1 MSLEGKTS
9 QVAIVCHDG
18 NDLRTGGPWV
28 ICDSSMSNF
37 SLSEG
42 LFSGGEEMMWEQ
54 REIPQPKDGEVQ
66 IQVAVTGLCGSDL
79 HYYLHGANG
88 IFKIRE
94 PLVLGH
100 EAGGII
106 SAVGPNVNPDFGLKV
121 GDKVAME
128 VGVSCKSCKNCRKG
142 RYNLC
147 KNMRFASS
155 AKTFPHLDGTLREV
169 MTWPAELVYKL
180 PPTLDLALAAL
191 AEPLSVVL
199 HAYRRANLQPGAR
212 VLVIGTGA
220 VGLLTCALARAS
232 GSTTVVAVDIEQGKL
247 DFAKQQNWT
256 TGIFCL
262 PRGPRVSGLEA
273 LEAAEKSWKALKE
286 SDAVQSVE
294 GLEDG
299 FDAVFEC
306 TGVESCMQMAPMA
319 AAIGTKVLYVGMG
332 TKVLSLPCGPSL
344 LSEVD
349 LIGVFRYANTYP
361 DALALLASG
370 KLGDVGAMASHYY
383 PLENAK
389 DAFEDLKRGRD
400 ANGKTVIKP
409 MVGNLKLVGK

>member
-1 MSLEGKTS
+1 MSAQSKST
-9 QVAIVCHDG
+9 QTAVVCHG
-18 NDLRTGGPWV
+18 GVDLRV
-28 ICDSSMSNF
+28 
-37 SLSEG
+37 
-42 LFSGGEEMMWEQ
+42 EE
-54 REIPQPKDGEVQ
+54 REIPAPKDGEVQ

-88 IFKIRE
+88 IFKIQE

-106 SAVGPNVNPDFGLKV
+106 AAIGPNVNKDFNLNV

-128 VGVSCKSCKNCRKG
+128 VGVSCKSCKSCRKG

-155 AKTFPHLDGTLREV
+155 AKTFPHLDGTLREY
-169 MTWPAELVYKL
+169 MNWPADLVYKL
-180 PPTLDLALAAL
+180 PPSLDLALAAL

-199 HAYRRANLQPGAR
+199 HAYRRANLQPGSKI
-212 VLVIGTGA
+212 LVIGTGA

-232 GSTTVVAVDIEQGKL
+232 GSTSVIAVDIEQGKL
-247 DFAKQQNWT
+247 DFAKSQDWV
-256 TGIFCL
+256 TGTFCL
-262 PRGPRVSGLEA
+262 PKGPRVSGLEA
-273 LEAAEKSWKALKE
+273 LTVAEDGWKALKASE
-286 SDAVQSVE
+286 AIQSVE

-306 TGVESCMQMAPMA
+306 TGVESCMQLAPMA

-361 DALALLASG
+361 DALSLLASG
-370 KLGDVGAMASHYY
+370 KLGNVGSMASHYY
-383 PLENAK
+383 DLK
-389 DAFEDLKRGRD
+389 DAQNAFEDLKRGKD
-400 ANGKTVIKP
+400 QNGKTVIKP
-409 MVGNLKLVGK
+409 MVGNLSLIGK

>member
-1 MSLEGKTS
+1 MSQS
-9 QVAIVCHDG
+9 QSSQKAVVCHG
-18 NDLRTGGPWV
+18 GVDLRV
-28 ICDSSMSNF
+28 ED
-37 SLSEG
+37 
-42 LFSGGEEMMWEQ
+42 
-54 REIPQPKDGEVQ
+54 REVPQPKDGEVQ

-88 IFKIRE
+88 IFKIRD

-100 EAGGII
+100 EAGGVI
-106 SAVGPNVNPDFGLKV
+106 SALGPNVNPALNLNV

-128 VGVSCKSCKNCRKG
+128 VGVSCKACKMCRKG

-147 KNMRFASS
+147 YNMRFASS
-155 AKTFPHLDGTLREV
+155 AKTHPHLDGTLREV

-180 PPTLDLALAAL
+180 PPGLDLATAAL

-199 HAYRRANLQPGAR
+199 HAYRRAALQPGSK
-212 VLVIGTGA
+212 VLVIGAGA
-220 VGLLTCALARAS
+220 VGLLSCALARAS
-232 GSTTVVAVDIEQGKL
+232 GCTSVVAVDIEQGKL
-247 DFAKQQNWT
+247 DFAKDQDWV
-256 TGIFCL
+256 TGTFCL

-273 LEAAEKSWKALKE
+273 LEVAEKGWKALKE
-286 SDAVQSVE
+286 SEAVQSVE

-306 TGVESCMQMAPMA
+306 TGVESCMQLAPMA
-319 AAIGTKVLYVGMG
+319 AAIGTKVLFVGMG

-370 KLGDVGAMASHYY
+370 KLGKVGNMASHYY
-383 PLENAK
+383 PLENAEQ
-389 DAFEDLKRGRD
+389 AFEDLKRGRD
-400 ANGKTVIKP
+400 ENGKTVIKP
-409 MVGNLKLVGK
+409 MVGNLKLVGKA

>member
-1 MSLEGKTS
+1 MSVEGKTS
-9 QVAIVCHDG
+9 QTAVVCHG
-18 NDLRTGGPWV
+18 GVDLRT
-28 ICDSSMSNF
+28 
-37 SLSEG
+37 ET
-42 LFSGGEEMMWEQ
+42 

-106 SAVGPNVNPDFGLKV
+106 TSIGSNVDKSFGLKI

-147 KNMRFASS
+147 KNMKFASS
-155 AKTFPHLDGTLREV
+155 AKTFPHLDGTLREF

-180 PPTLDLALAAL
+180 PEGLDLSLAAL

-199 HAYRRANLQPGAR
+199 HAWRRANLQPGSK
-212 VLVIGTGA
+212 VLIIGTGA
-220 VGLLTCALARAS
+220 VGLLACALARAS
-232 GSTTVVAVDIEQGKL
+232 GSTTVIAIDIEQGKL
-247 DFAKQQNWT
+247 DFSKSQNWS

-262 PRGPRVSGLEA
+262 PKGPRVSGLES
-273 LEAAEKSWKALKE
+273 LEIAEQNWKLLKE
-286 SDAVQSVE
+286 SNVIQEIE

-306 TGVESCMQMAPMA
+306 TGVETCMQLAPMA
-319 AAIGTKVLYVGMG
+319 AAIGSKVLYVGMG

-361 DALALLASG
+361 DALSLLASG
-370 KLGDVGAMASHYY
+370 KLGNVGAMASHYY
-383 PLENAK
+383 SLENAEQAFNDLRRGK
-389 DAFEDLKRGRD
+389 DD
-400 ANGKTVIKP
+400 NGKTVIKP
-409 MVGNLKLVGK
+409 MVGNLSLIGK